1 MMQVALLFLYIS
13 LDPPPTAPKKR
24 KRSRRGSVGEVRATE
39 EPRAALELLIDR
51 ISVWSAVAE
60 LGIGVDDKGDA
71 ASKSKGKGR
80 EEEKITTILKRFWR
94 QVIKAE

>member
-1 MMQVALLFLYIS
+1 MQVALLFLYIS
-13 LDPPPTAPKKR
+13 LDPPPMAPKKR
-24 KRSRRGSVGEVRATE
+24 KRSRRGSVGEARATE
-39 EPRAALELLIDR
+39 DPRGALELLIDR

-60 LGIGVDDKGDA
+60 LGIGVDDRGDA

-80 EEEKITTILKRFWR
+80 EEENITTILKRFWR

>member
-1 MMQVALLFLYIS
+1 M
-13 LDPPPTAPKKR
+13 APKKR
-24 KRSRRGSVGEVRATE
+24 KRSRRGSVGEARATE